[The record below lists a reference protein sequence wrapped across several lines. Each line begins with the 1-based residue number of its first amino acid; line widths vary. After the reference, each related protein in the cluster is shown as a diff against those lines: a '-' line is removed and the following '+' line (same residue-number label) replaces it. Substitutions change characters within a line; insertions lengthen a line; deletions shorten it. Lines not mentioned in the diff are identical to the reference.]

1 MASTQIGEAVTG
13 TSERES
19 RAVGQNN
26 PPTGSAAPALR
37 AATARV
43 AGSWRNSDGDSASD
57 EDVSHALDAIV
68 GYVAA
73 TSQNNP
79 IPQDLKSVFGR
90 RVLELF
96 RGALV
101 YEWCN
106 GESRPDSHEILGLLA
121 AIENLR
127 AGIEPDWARHFSSRL
142 AGPDGLSLVVEVAH
156 DLRSP
161 LTSILF
167 LAETLQRGHSGDVNE
182 LQHRQLGL
190 VYSAA
195 LGLSSVTSN
204 VIELA
209 RGGSQLAEEEPSPF
223 SVTDI
228 IESVRDIVH
237 PMAEEKGLTIR
248 LLPPASDHRLGHP
261 HALSR
266 VLLNLTTN
274 ALKFT
279 EEGFV
284 EIVARERDLRTLEFS
299 VRDTGPG
306 INPQAIETLYLP
318 FRRTRGGDRYAF
330 SGTGLGLSL
339 SRKLVEAMGSE
350 LKVETRPDWGTRFHF
365 DLELHPANHL

>member
-1 MASTQIGEAVTG
+1 MPSTQIGDTVTG
-13 TSERES
+13 ASERES
-19 RAVGQNN
+19 GTVGQDN
-26 PPTGSAAPALR
+26 TRQDRTMLALTAAAR
-37 AATARV
+37 RV
-43 AGSWRNSDGDSASD
+43 AGNWRNSGGDAASEQDVSRGLDALVEYLGDSSRN
-57 EDVSHALDAIV
+57 
-68 GYVAA
+68 
-73 TSQNNP
+73 QK
-79 IPQDLKSVFGR
+79 IPQHLKSVLGR
-90 RVLELF
+90 RVLELL
-96 RGALV
+96 RAALV

-106 GESRPDSHEILGLLA
+106 GAEIPESREILGLLA
-121 AIENLR
+121 AMESLR
-127 AGIEPDWARHFSSRL
+127 VRIEPDWAEHFSSRL
-142 AGPDGLSLVVEVAH
+142 SGPDGLALVVEVAH

-167 LAETLQRGHSGDVNE
+167 LAETLQRGQSGDVNE

-195 LGLSSVTSN
+195 LGLSTVTSN

-209 RGGSQLAEEEPSPF
+209 RGGNQLAEEEPSPF

-284 EIVARERDLRTLEFS
+284 EIVAREKNLRTLEFS
-299 VRDTGPG
+299 VRDTGHG
-306 INPQAIETLYLP
+306 INPQALETLYLP
-318 FRRTRGGDRYAF
+318 FRRTRDGDRYAF

-350 LKVETRPDWGTRFHF
+350 LKVET
-365 DLELHPANHL
+365 